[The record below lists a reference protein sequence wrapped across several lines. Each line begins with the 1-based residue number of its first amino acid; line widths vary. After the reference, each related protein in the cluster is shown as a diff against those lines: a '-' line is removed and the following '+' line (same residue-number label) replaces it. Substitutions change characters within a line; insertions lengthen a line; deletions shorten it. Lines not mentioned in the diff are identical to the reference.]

1 MTINKSTGSN
11 LLPKTKSK
19 LTKNTKKNA
28 IRTERERKLKSK
40 LQDYGKRKQIKA
52 KGYYV
57 KSDDGSRYKT
67 GLFYSKKNRKRFVFR
82 SAYEFAYFH
91 VLEADTNVVS
101 YIVEPFKIKYRYN
114 KATRNYIPDLLVL
127 YKDGTIKILEIKPLK
142 MVMLPQV
149 QKKAA
154 AARAFIKKNI
164 KNGAF
169 EFITEEDIFHTME
182 DYKALLGL
190 IK

>member
-1 MTINKSTGSN
+1 
-11 LLPKTKSK
+11 
-19 LTKNTKKNA
+19 
-28 IRTERERKLKSK
+28 
-40 LQDYGKRKQIKA
+40 
-52 KGYYV
+52 
-57 KSDDGSRYKT
+57 
-67 GLFYSKKNRKRFVFR
+67 
-82 SAYEFAYFH
+82 
-91 VLEADTNVVS
+91 
-101 YIVEPFKIKYRYN
+101 
-114 KATRNYIPDLLVL
+114 
-127 YKDGTIKILEIKPLK
+127 
-142 MVMLPQV
+142 MVGLPQV